1 MDNLEVRDQEDKIK
15 DTQQQELDNCL
26 EVDGKCHEVKEN
38 TELEGSKITN
48 EDQQLFLK
56 RKRESDRLPESNEN
70 FNLNNNTKIE
80 GNLNF

>member
-15 DTQQQELDNCL
+15 DTQLQELDNCL
-26 EVDGKCHEVKEN
+26 EVDVKCNEVKEN
-38 TELEGSKITN
+38 TELEDSKITN

-56 RKRESDRLPESNEN
+56 RKREADRLSESNEN

>member
-15 DTQQQELDNCL
+15 DTQQQESDNCL

-56 RKRESDRLPESNEN
+56 RKREADRLPEFNEN